1 MNQQKAKITNIAD
14 GKEWGVFKIQTIHWD
29 KESRLA
35 KINVDF
41 GGETAGMWML
51 NHNESGVFINGAG
64 NLKAT
69 IIQE

>member
-29 KESRLA
+29 KESRLE

-41 GGETAGMWML
+41 GGTSGMWMQ
-51 NHNESGVFINGAG
+51 NHNGSGVFINSTG

>member
-14 GKEWGVFKIQTIHWD
+14 GKEWGVFKIQTMHWN
-29 KESRLA
+29 KQGRLE

-41 GGETAGMWML
+41 GDTSGMWMT
-51 NHNESGVFINGAG
+51 NHNESGIFINYSG

-69 IIQE
+69 ITQE